1 VPHTKPEFKQIIL
14 EALLVIVVGLGLSLA
29 ANAISSRGLVLSRD
43 YFPGQTKAVPV
54 APKPAPVVKPAPV
67 APSPVS
73 TNEPS
78 EAELL
83 TQRLRDKGLQEL
95 KRVQAEKLFHDPRA
109 RDQRIVFI
117 DARDEDHYKDGH
129 IPGAFALD
137 PYYPDRQLETVLPV
151 CVEAEQVVVYCTGG
165 DCEDSD
171 TDAILLRDAGVP
183 NQRIFVYGGGFT
195 EWSDFH
201 LPLETG
207 ARNSGL
213 TNQSNQSKPK

>member
-43 YFPGQTKAVPV
+43 YFPGQTKAV
-54 APKPAPVVKPAPV
+54 PV

-129 IPGAFALD
+129 IPGAFALA
-137 PYYPDRQLETVLPV
+137 PYHPDRQLETVLPV